1 MDSSMLVPVT
11 QTCRRLREVALAH
24 PHLWTTFQASFENLP
39 LIRQMEWSKHILLNA
54 LGSDINILQE
64 LPPDSRFGSI
74 HLYDISASIFGY
86 LRTLVEQS
94 SSPALHSFSLFWH
107 GWDPEEDTIPLTPEY
122 APNLREL
129 AIQYSEALVDKG
141 FPRLTHLALI
151 DVSARNFHA
160 RFIRFITECPQLESV
175 ALSGFALNFEEED
188 APTDPPSIPLQH
200 LRHVTFHDFFP
211 NALKYYVT
219 LLQPRVPGSS
229 IQVLAYH
236 AEDRVF
242 PLSFLLPPHSDEPEP
257 EAQTRICIGVHPPNP
272 TDTVYAIS
280 LTTITFRST
289 RHLASWNHQ
298 LETND
303 ITPSKW
309 PSTVLSQSTTSTSPL
324 AIDEVWLYG
333 VGATTFPRP
342 CSPLAHFP
350 NARRVVI
357 AVDRRFHYNDA
368 PTLHLLPST
377 RDPSCGPIGITTL
390 RIVPLGQLIQ
400 DFRSGGYGYIKH
412 LVLQVTPH
420 IGVDEKELDEL
431 RNLGHFE
438 TFRFERIEEFPD
450 MPGHSD
456 PARWGCERY
465 PVKGGTGVF
474 DTEWRGCS
482 DFCRFFVKSLSIRRT
497 VLDEC
502 DGLGAISWRALRYI
516 CNDRHSRPLQRTRG
530 LVHEGDPSVD
540 CQALRRM
547 IRSFW
552 PPHTAPTTVT
562 VMVWGM
568 CTRRISPSC
577 PARTPPRTS
586 SP

>member
-11 QTCRRLREVALAH
+11 HTCRRLREVALAH
-24 PHLWTTFQASFENLP
+24 PHLWTTFQASFGNLP
-39 LIRQMEWSKHILLNA
+39 LIRQMAEW
-54 LGSDINILQE
+54 E

-86 LRTLVEQS
+86 LPTLVEQS

-129 AIQYSEALVDKG
+129 TIQYAEALVDKG

-160 RFIRFITECPQLESV
+160 RFISFITECPQLESV
-175 ALSGFALNFEEED
+175 ALSGFTLNFEEED
-188 APTDPPSIPLQH
+188 APNDPPFIPLQH
-200 LRHVTFHDFFP
+200 LRHVIFHDFFS
-211 NALKYYVT
+211 NALKYYAP

-236 AEDRVF
+236 VEDRVF

-257 EAQTRICIGVHPPNP
+257 EAQNRICIGVHPTNP
-272 TDTVYAIS
+272 TDTPYAIS
-280 LTTITFRST
+280 LTTITSRST

-298 LETND
+298 LVAND

-309 PSTVLSQSTTSTSPL
+309 LSTVLSQSTTSTSAL

-333 VGATTFPRP
+333 VDATTFPRP

-350 NARRVVI
+350 NARHVVI
-357 AVDRRFHYNDA
+357 AVNRRFHYNDV

-377 RDPSCGPIGITTL
+377 RDPSCGPTGITTL
-390 RIVPLGQLIQ
+390 RIVHGFSEHDESFDEPSELDPDPAGTYQVPLGQLIQ
-400 DFRSGGYGYIKH
+400 DLQSGGYGYLKH
-412 LVLQVTPH
+412 FVLQVTSH
-420 IGVDEKELDEL
+420 MYVDGKELDEL
-431 RNLGHFE
+431 KDAGRFE
-438 TFRFERIEEFPD
+438 TFEFERIEEFPE

-465 PVKGGTGVF
+465 PG
-474 DTEWRGCS
+474 
-482 DFCRFFVKSLSIRRT
+482 SL
-497 VLDEC
+497 
-502 DGLGAISWRALRYI
+502 W
-516 CNDRHSRPLQRTRG
+516 
-530 LVHEGDPSVD
+530 
-540 CQALRRM
+540 
-547 IRSFW
+547 
-552 PPHTAPTTVT
+552 
-562 VMVWGM
+562 
-568 CTRRISPSC
+568 
-577 PARTPPRTS
+577 
-586 SP
+586 